1 MTYAPIAIPTLNR
14 VVHLKRCI
22 ESLAKNPEAKETVL
36 YLGIDYPPSD
46 KYREG
51 YEQILEYVEDGI
63 EGFKD
68 VVVVKRE
75 ENLGALRNTWAL
87 RDLVYAN
94 YDRCIYTEDDNEF
107 ASSFLGYMNEALER
121 YKDNEDILFVY
132 GARPS
137 VKDIEKVGNNAF
149 LATYFSA
156 YGTGFWRDKE
166 KYLQETVNRDYIED
180 LCCSRSKLKKLS
192 RVFPN
197 AITFL
202 CSALLR
208 KEAVYRLPDGSVPLI
223 DTVKMIY
230 NVVEDKYLICSPI
243 SMVKNWG
250 YDGSGVNCQ
259 KQTSMAISQV
269 SLDFA
274 ENNKV
279 IIPDEIIKLELD
291 QPLKRNRIIPYIS
304 AWVRIWVWRII
315 AKRKV
320 HE

>member
-14 VVHLKRCI
+14 AVHLKRCI

-51 YEQILEYVEDGI
+51 YEQILEYVENGI

-75 ENLGALRNTWAL
+75 KNLGALRNTWAL

-94 YDRCIYTEDDNEF
+94 HDRCIYTEDDNEF

-243 SMVKNWG
+243 PMVKNWG

-291 QPLKRNRIIPYIS
+291 QPLKRDRIIPYIS